1 MRFMVIVKATE
12 DSERGALP
20 SQAMLEAMGAYNEEL
35 VKAGIMLDGDG
46 LRPRSHGARVQFDTD
61 GNATVVDGPFA
72 ETKELVSGYWVFE
85 VSSREEAIEW
95 AKKAP
100 FRGGELEIRPFSTA
114 EDFGEAFTPEL
125 QAQENELREQEK
137 QLREA
142 RAQQDA

>member
-12 DSERGALP
+12 ASERGEMP
-20 SQAMLEAMGAYNEEL
+20 STAMLEAMGAYNEEL
-35 VKAGIMLDGDG
+35 VKAGVMLDGDG
-46 LRPRSHGARVQFDTD
+46 LRPSSSGARVQFDAD
-61 GNATVVDGPFA
+61 GNATVIDGPFT

-85 VSSREEAIEW
+85 VSSREEALEW

-125 QAQENELREQEK
+125 QEKEN
-137 QLREA
+137 QLRETV
-142 RAQQDA
+142 AQQGA

>member
-1 MRFMVIVKATE
+1 MRFMVIVKADE
-12 DSERGALP
+12 ASERGELP
-20 SQAMLEAMGAYNEEL
+20 PQEMLAAMGAYNEEL

-46 LRPRSHGARVQFDTD
+46 LRPSRHGARVQFDQD
-61 GNATVVDGPFA
+61 SNATVIDGPFT

-125 QAQENELREQEK
+125 QEKENALRETV
-137 QLREA
+137 
-142 RAQQDA
+142 AQQRGR